1 MNGCELLKCKYYNNG
16 KCTSPH
22 DTCIYQTPDALDGQ
36 AALEERDTLIVE
48 LQAENERLKEALRIA
63 KEALSADAD
72 LYLPAYHNS
81 KDMAIIKKEAKVALV
96 NIDKALKGQTNDDD

>member
-48 LQAENERLKEALRIA
+48 LQAEKKAIKAQYA
-63 KEALSADAD
+63 KDLVAINKFYYREPICQNQPPEITNGYDACLSCPMRKTC
-72 LYLPAYHNS
+72 LLIFKTKP
-81 KDMAIIKKEAKVALV
+81 
-96 NIDKALKGQTNDDD
+96 